1 MAPIDEAIGF
11 FKNAFANENTGGLL
25 SILLP
30 DQSQMAMVL
39 RLRDNLRS
47 IPFEKISDRVEAN
60 NVFDPREETNRLLG
74 SVVRE
79 YFRYVREYDTP
90 PEKGQD
96 TGLTRLKRDFRNFD
110 ILTQRLA
117 DLYRPQR
124 DTGRGAG
131 PPDVDWLSEIMKRVS
146 VALLRQA
153 GDIDRMSGVNIIA
166 TISDATARLNKVLL
180 SAVNG
185 IADTRPRYLLR
196 ASAAIFISN
205 QLFRV
210 HHRTNSMHLFEQVMR
225 PMLST
230 RQLHVLTDRV
240 PKADA
245 VEFRYWVGRYKL
257 NLGNIQQARDLLQ
270 LAFNDCPNRS
280 KNKRT
285 ILIYLTAASIGCG
298 IAPRPALLSAFNLHA
313 QFGPI
318 IEYVKYGNGAAF
330 ERHLNAWMPWFA
342 KFELVLVLKEKVTF
356 MIWRTILRRVAL
368 ITDPVSLREDKDVQI
383 SLKLVADALKIGY
396 QDASYDADDAQ
407 MIVLCLIDQGYARGG
422 VRHVSATVTKL
433 HIPPPSA
440 LTKLAAK
447 PHSHELYHI
456 D

>member
-1 MAPIDEAIGF
+1 
-11 FKNAFANENTGGLL
+11 
-25 SILLP
+25 
-30 DQSQMAMVL
+30 
-39 RLRDNLRS
+39 
-47 IPFEKISDRVEAN
+47 
-60 NVFDPREETNRLLG
+60 EETNRLVG

-90 PEKGQD
+90 PERGQD
-96 TGLTRLKRDFRNFD
+96 TALTRLKRDFRNFD

-124 DTGRGAG
+124 ETSRGPA
-131 PPDVDWLSEIMKRVS
+131 PPDVDWMSEIMKRVS
-146 VALLRQA
+146 TALLRQA
-153 GDIDRMSGVNIIA
+153 GDIDKMAGVNSIA

-185 IADTRPRYLLR
+185 IVETRPRYLLR
-196 ASAAIFISN
+196 ASAAICISN

-210 HHRTNSMHLFEQVMR
+210 HHRTNSMHLFDQVMR

-230 RQLHVLTDRV
+230 RQLHILTDRA

-257 NLGNIQQARDLLQ
+257 NLGNIQQARELLQ

-285 ILIYLTAASIGCG
+285 ILIYLTAASLGCG
-298 IAPRPALLSAFNLHA
+298 IAPSPILLSAFNLQA
-313 QFGPI
+313 QLGPI
-318 IEYVKYGNGAAF
+318 IEHIKSGNGAAF
-330 ERHLNAWMPWFA
+330 ELHMKTWMPWFA
-342 KFELVLVLKEKVTF
+342 KFELVLILKEKVTF
-356 MIWRTILRRVAL
+356 MIWRTIVRRVAL
-368 ITDPVSLREDKDVQI
+368 VTDPANLRSDSDVQI
-383 SLKLVADALKIGY
+383 SLKLLAEGLKIAY
-396 QDASYDADDAQ
+396 QDDSYDVDDAQ
-407 MIVLCLIDQGYARGG
+407 MIVLCMIDQGYARGG

-440 LTKLAAK
+440 LTKLASK
-447 PHSHELYHI
+447 PYGHELYNI